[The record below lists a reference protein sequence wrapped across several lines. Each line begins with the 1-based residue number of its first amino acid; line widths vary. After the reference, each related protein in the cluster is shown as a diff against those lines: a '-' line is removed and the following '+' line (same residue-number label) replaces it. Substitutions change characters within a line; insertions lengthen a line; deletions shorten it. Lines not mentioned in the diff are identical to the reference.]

1 MHCAQ
6 ALLTAV
12 KFPFIIESALFPGH
26 DVAEGTTRVAPVAGL
41 WSFTSDLI
49 RTQQRFM
56 PDPETAHL
64 LRDLTRD
71 LLHTGRL
78 WRKMAREAAAKHG
91 VSEAASAPL
100 LWIERLGDNIR
111 QNALAEAVGIEGASL
126 VRLIDELES
135 SGLVN
140 RQPDPTDR
148 RANSISLTPRGKETV
163 LEVNADVQA
172 LRRQIFSGLDGAD
185 LEATMR
191 VLAAIK
197 TAAAKP
203 SDQG

>member
-1 MHCAQ
+1 
-6 ALLTAV
+6 
-12 KFPFIIESALFPGH
+12 
-26 DVAEGTTRVAPVAGL
+26 
-41 WSFTSDLI
+41 
-49 RTQQRFM
+49 M
-56 PDPETAHL
+56 PNPETAHL

-126 VRLIDELES
+126 VRLIDELEN

-172 LRRQIFSGLDGAD
+172 LRRQVFAGLTGAD

-191 VLAAIK
+191 VFAAIK
-197 TAAAKP
+197 AAAAKP
-203 SDQG
+203 SDQA